1 MVAAALLAAVGVM
14 LVVAVPVALATDA
27 GGAAPDSL
35 RGYQPW
41 LVFAG
46 CILLVGGSLAWFH
59 AARFRRDSTVLTMA
73 VAGFF
78 ATHLIVAGYEIYGK
92 DRAGTALLPAIRAEL
107 TPSTKLYAVGRYEQS
122 LTFYLRGP
130 AILVEYVD
138 EFAFG
143 LQQEPRLAL
152 SGLDEFVAQWRRDT
166 AAGMPSM
173 AIASPA
179 LYDRLR
185 QRGVPMRLVARDGRR
200 LVISNQSTKGL
211 P

>member
-1 MVAAALLAAVGVM
+1 M
-14 LVVAVPVALATDA
+14 
-27 GGAAPDSL
+27 
-35 RGYQPW
+35 
-41 LVFAG
+41 FAG
-46 CILLVGGSLAWFH
+46 CIMLVGGCLAWFH
-59 AARFRRDSTVLTMA
+59 AARERRDPTVVTMA
-73 VAGFF
+73 VAGFL
-78 ATHLIVAGYEIYGK
+78 ATHLIVAGFEVYGK

-122 LTFYLRGP
+122 LTFYLGRP

-152 SGLDEFVAQWRRDT
+152 SGLDEFVAQWRHDG
-166 AAGMPSM
+166 AAGRPSM
-173 AIASPA
+173 AIASQD

-200 LVISNQSTKGL
+200 LVISNQLTKEL